1 MTLQEIRRELKR
13 LKEKG
18 YIPALRKGPTGIGF
32 TLEKELNLKENNI
45 AIPDIGG
52 RVEVKATR
60 VNSSSRITLFTFN
73 RGVWQI
79 PQRSVI
85 ENYGY
90 LDDKQRLALYNL
102 VEVGSVN
109 TQGLTLTMDESKN
122 QVKLIHLASNTLI
135 AMWSM
140 YKIVGKFLNKTQ
152 SLLLVSANSRL
163 TEDKRE
169 EFHFNNAYLFEDP
182 QPESFLEAFKNA
194 KIVIDVRMYLRPNNS
209 VRNHGT
215 AVRICENDIPLLYTK
230 KRTLL

>member
-135 AMWSM
+135 AIWSM

-169 EFHFNNAYLFEDP
+169 EFHFTNAYLFEDP

-194 KIVIDVRMYLRPNNS
+194 KVVIDVRMYLRPNNS

-215 AVRICENDIPLLYTK
+215 AIRIHENDIPLLYTK